1 MRLPSRLARLERA
14 AADAA
19 FEAFFRRWQA
29 QESDPAV
36 SAATDALLE
45 HMAEVEAALGRP
57 IALPGWL
64 DDDWMAGQG
73 LEAAVGRLLRAVTA
87 SVC

>member
-1 MRLPSRLARLERA
+1 MRLASRLARLERA

-19 FEAFFRRWQA
+19 FKTFFRRWQA
-29 QESDPAV
+29 HESDPSV

-45 HMAEVEAALGRP
+45 HMAEVEAVLGRP
-57 IALPGWL
+57 IALPEWL
-64 DDDWMAGQG
+64 DDDWMAGRG
-73 LEAAVGRLLRAVTA
+73 LEAAVDRLLRAVTA